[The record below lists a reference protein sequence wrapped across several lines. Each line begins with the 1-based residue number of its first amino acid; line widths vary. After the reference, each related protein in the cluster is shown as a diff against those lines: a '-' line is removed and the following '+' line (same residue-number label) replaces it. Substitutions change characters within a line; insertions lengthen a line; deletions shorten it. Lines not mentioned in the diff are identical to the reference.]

1 MTASDPGPR
10 VRVGISGLRY
20 APWRGTFYPKGLVQR
35 RELAYVG
42 ERLSSLEING
52 TFYALQTPSSFQR
65 WRDEVPDGFVFS
77 VKAPRYI
84 THILRLRNSRQ
95 ALANFFASGVLALG
109 PRLGPLL
116 WQLPARETFDADAL
130 DAFLALLPR
139 TTTGAA
145 ELAQE
150 RDERMTDREWL
161 TTDADRPLRHALEVR
176 HDSFATLEAIDL
188 LRRHGIAL
196 VVADTAGKW
205 PQVYELTSDVVYV
218 RLHGASEL
226 YVSGYSDEVLR
237 TWADRCT
244 SWRDGSA
251 TEPARDVFAY
261 FDNDVKVHAPY
272 DAMRLA
278 QMLGSPRETTTGQ

>member
-10 VRVGISGLRY
+10 VRVGISGWRY